1 MIHFI
6 EVYMINLNEFFSKV
20 FLFAGLPEEK
30 LSAAL
35 SECEPELRSYRR
47 GDIIYSPESFEK
59 EIGFV
64 YSGECEVK
72 RRKCDGS
79 ELVLNSLKSG
89 ESFGILA
96 VLSNEDEFPTV
107 ISAKSTVEVFFIKKS
122 KLMRL
127 IRHYP
132 TVAMNVINFLTKKI
146 SFLNKKVATFS
157 SESVEEKLR
166 SFLLAEYK
174 KCGATEFAL
183 NCKKCS
189 EIISAGRASVY
200 RGLDALTQTGLIKY
214 ENKKIFILDLNGL
227 ERTKK

>member
-1 MIHFI
+1 MIKYS
-6 EVYMINLNEFFSKV
+6 EYFSGV
-20 FLFAGLPEEK
+20 FLFYALQEDM
-30 LSAAL
+30 LLLAL

-72 RRKCDGS
+72 RRKYDGS

-157 SESVEEKLR
+157 SESTLEKLR
-166 SFLLAEYK
+166 NFLLQEYRK
-174 KCGATEFAL
+174 NGATEFSL

-189 EIISAGRASVY
+189 EAISAGRASVY
-200 RGLDALTQTGLIKY
+200 RGIDALVKNGTIEY
-214 ENKKIFILDLNGL
+214 ENKKIIILDLEGL
-227 ERTKK
+227 ERTTK